1 MSLQIISVY
10 SCHIITQIYRKM
22 SSNYQNIT
30 SPPKTIYQIIAKEC
44 NVTPRYVGKIARG
57 EKKPKY
63 GKKGLKVKEA
73 LNRFNY
79 SSKK

>member
-1 MSLQIISVY
+1 MLTQKISAY

-22 SSNYQNIT
+22 SSNYQNT
-30 SPPKTIYQIIAKEC
+30 GSPPKTIYQIIAEEC

-63 GKKGLKVKEA
+63 GKKGLQVKEA
-73 LNRFNY
+73 LKRFKY
-79 SSKK
+79 SSK